1 MSIIKLMSPRSLED
15 FDIYCLRSLHC
26 SGKLKFASLSK
37 ANRGFGFMDQQ
48 KLWGRIKEGLAE
60 TIVGMDLNF
69 LLDLAPK
76 QLEILVIGLSDLMSE
91 RGK

>member
-1 MSIIKLMSPRSLED
+1 
-15 FDIYCLRSLHC
+15 
-26 SGKLKFASLSK
+26 
-37 ANRGFGFMDQQ
+37 MDQQ